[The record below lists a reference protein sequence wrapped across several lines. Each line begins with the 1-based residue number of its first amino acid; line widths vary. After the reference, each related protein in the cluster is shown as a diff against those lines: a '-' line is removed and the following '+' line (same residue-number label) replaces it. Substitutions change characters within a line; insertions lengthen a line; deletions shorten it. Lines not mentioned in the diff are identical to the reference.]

1 MLPAPSH
8 LSLPAA
14 LALFAASVALSVG
27 SGFLLARS
35 LDRVGARLRITDGL
49 LGILTALGADAPE
62 ISTAV
67 VAVVA
72 GHGDLGVGVVLGSN
86 VFNLAALL
94 GLSAV
99 VAGGI
104 RIGRRAVTLE
114 GTVAVGIAAVAVLV
128 VTGVLPAW
136 AGAAV
141 AVAMLVPYVW
151 LISLRPRTIA
161 GEPAIGLRARL
172 AVAVAEEESA
182 AHPDHHA
189 RPATAG
195 DALLLLP
202 ALAVVVGAS
211 AVAVDAAQAVGRHL
225 GVSQIVLGTLV
236 LAVLTSIP
244 NAVAAVRLALH
255 GRGSAVVS
263 EAFNSNSANVVAGL
277 CIPAAIVGLDS
288 GGAGRLTAWW
298 ALAMTLLAVGLLHRG
313 RGLRPA
319 AGWLVIATYAVFVVL
334 VARS

>member
-1 MLPAPSH
+1 M
-8 LSLPAA
+8 SLPAA

-94 GLSAV
+94 GASAV
-99 VAGGI
+99 IAGGM
-104 RIGRRAVTLE
+104 RIGRRAVALE
-114 GTVAVGIAAVAVLV
+114 GTVAVGISVVAVLV
-128 VTGVLPAW
+128 VTGILPAW
-136 AGAAV
+136 GGALA

-151 LISLRPRTIA
+151 LISLRPREIA
-161 GEPAIGLRARL
+161 GEPADDRLRLRL
-172 AVAVAEEESA
+172 ALAVAEEESA
-182 AHPDHHA
+182 AHPDHHS
-189 RPATAG
+189 RPATAW

-202 ALAVVVGAS
+202 ALAVVVAAS
-211 AVAVDAAQAVGRHL
+211 VASVDAAQAVGHHL
-225 GVSQIVLGTLV
+225 GMSQVVMGTLV

-263 EAFNSNSANVVAGL
+263 EAFNSNSANVIAGL
-277 CIPAAIVGLDS
+277 CVPAAIVGLDS

-298 ALAMTLLAVGLLHRG
+298 ALAMTILAVGLLHRG

-319 AGWLVIATYAVFVVL
+319 AGWLVIASYAVFVVL
-334 VARS
+334 VAR